1 VCAAA
6 GRWRGRLVAIKVLR
20 PAFPGDAAAELAS
33 FRREV
38 RVLSRLQHAR
48 IVSLLGAA
56 ACPHPAPEPCP
67 LTCPGCERVPAQR
80 RRPSALLVSCS
91 SSAGSV
97 CCSVARLAA

>member
-1 VCAAA
+1 
-6 GRWRGRLVAIKVLR
+6 VAIKVLR

-67 LTCPGCERVPAQR
+67 LTCPGCMNGCLR
-80 RRPSALLVSCS
+80 
-91 SSAGSV
+91 SAGGLSAAGV
-97 CCSVARLAA
+97 MQQQCRLYSACCSVARLAA